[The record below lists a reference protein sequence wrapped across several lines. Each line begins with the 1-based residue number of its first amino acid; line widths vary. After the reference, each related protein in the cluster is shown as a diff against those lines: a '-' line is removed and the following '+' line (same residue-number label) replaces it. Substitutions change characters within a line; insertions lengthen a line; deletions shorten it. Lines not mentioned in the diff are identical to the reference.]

1 MMDVTNIDNNSS
13 GNVDG
18 PSDNPILK
26 KQKRGIWITIVSILV
41 VVSMFMGMFLH
52 KITSPRVM
60 SADELRIN
68 GAIVFESP
76 RIIKEFSLVDHNNQ
90 EFNLSNLQGRWSLVF
105 FGFTHCP
112 DICPTT
118 LAKLAQVVKQLDTDI
133 AKQTQI
139 LMVSV
144 DPARDTPEKL
154 AEYVTYFNP
163 DFTGVTGE
171 FLDIMSLTRNVNVA
185 FQKVVLD
192 EDYTIDHTGNLILI
206 NPKGHYHGFF
216 KPPFE
221 LAKLK
226 TTFQSIVT
234 QF

>member
-1 MMDVTNIDNNSS
+1 MQASNIE
-13 GNVDG
+13 NVDG
-18 PSDNPILK
+18 LNGHSNTPLSK
-26 KQKRGIWITIVSILV
+26 KQKRGIWITIVSILI

-52 KITSPRVM
+52 KITSPRIM
-60 SADELRIN
+60 SAEELRVN
-68 GAIVFESP
+68 GAIVFDSP
-76 RIIKEFSLVDHNNQ
+76 RIIKEFDLTDHTNTA
-90 EFNLSNLQGRWSLVF
+90 FTLDDLKGKWSIAF

-112 DICPTT
+112 DICPIA
-118 LAKLAQVVKQLDTDI
+118 LGKLSQVVKQLDPKI
-133 AKQTQI
+133 AEQTQI
-139 LMVSV
+139 LLVSV

-154 AEYVTYFNP
+154 AQYVSHFNP
-163 DFTGVTGE
+163 DFIGVTGE

-192 EDYTIDHTGNLILI
+192 DDYTIDHTGNLILI